1 MNQNEYMDQWDYCF
15 APEANQ
21 TLGIL
26 QPMNPVVDPLIPSDY
41 FDPVYDMQP
50 YSFSKPLGSV
60 QDVLNVL
67 QVTDFLFGK

>member
-1 MNQNEYMDQWDYCF
+1 MNQEEYMDQMDDCY
-15 APEANQ
+15 APEADQ
-21 TLGIL
+21 SLGIL

-50 YSFSKPLGSV
+50 YGFSQPLGSV